1 MELQRVI
8 NSKKNLEEQLDKFR
22 NETYKI
28 KSETEGKSVASERLA
43 MLLEES
49 QKDGQYLRKELRTL
63 EDL

>member
-43 MLLEES
+43 MLLEDS
-49 QKDGQYLRKELRTL
+49 
-63 EDL
+63 

>member
-28 KSETEGKSVASERLA
+28 KS
-43 MLLEES
+43 
-49 QKDGQYLRKELRTL
+49 
-63 EDL
+63 